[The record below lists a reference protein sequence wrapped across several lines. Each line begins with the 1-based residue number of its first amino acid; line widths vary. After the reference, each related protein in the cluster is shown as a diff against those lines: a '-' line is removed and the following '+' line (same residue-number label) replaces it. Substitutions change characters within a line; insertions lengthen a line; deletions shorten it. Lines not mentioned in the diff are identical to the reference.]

1 MASQQEQPINNTTD
15 EALELRRQIGRENYY
30 KNREANNERAK
41 AYYHNNKARIKLQH
55 QAKAEQ
61 LKEYYKN
68 YYEKNS
74 KTIIARASKSQKL
87 RANSNGESFNSEGV
101 AATGLYVECDCG
113 AKVKKYGL
121 QAHCKTQK
129 HITALAS
136 AAANDG
142 CVTRHTITCECGS
155 VVSKRSI
162 YSHRKTAKHQK
173 FMASKSD

>member
-68 YYEKNS
+68 YYQKNS
-74 KTIIARASKSQKL
+74 AKIIERASKSQKL
-87 RANSNGESFNSEGV
+87 RANSNGESFNSSGAV
-101 AATGLYVECDCG
+101 ATGLYVECDCG
-113 AKVKKYGL
+113 CKVKKYGL
-121 QAHCKTQK
+121 PAHYKTQK
-129 HITALAS
+129 HITAM
-136 AAANDG
+136 ANDG
-142 CVTRHTITCECGS
+142 CVTRDTIACPCGS
-155 VVSKRSI
+155 IVGKRSI
-162 YSHRKTAKHQK
+162 YSHRATAKHKK